1 MAIDNP
7 VDAVES
13 QYRESPDSPV
23 GLVLAV
29 GEMALPQGSPLFKL
43 LELLNDHFSSKRKRE
58 RAEAF
63 WAALRD
69 QQKFLEADFGKLK
82 AKIEDLAEAIQMA
95 IIRDTESFNDAKRD
109 RYLMILGKAVRS
121 QEQVVDLASF
131 IRDVEQLG
139 ERDIVVLK
147 VLNVVMNKP
156 GDWHSKSDP
165 NVLIPGYQSPIS
177 KPASIN
183 PSVFIQRSQELSA
196 QTAQALGIKTDSPF
210 PVQAFSREEA
220 FSACARLQGFGLAHE
235 VDAGARE
242 VPHGNFCFRPS
253 KRGLMLLKLLGEDVP
268 NWELYFPPAK
278 G

>member
-13 QYRESPDSPV
+13 QYRESPDFPA
-23 GLVLAV
+23 GLVLAA
-29 GEMALPQGSPLFKL
+29 GEIALPQGSPLFKL
-43 LELLNDHFSSKRKRE
+43 LGLLNDHFSDKGKRE

-69 QQKFLEADFGKLK
+69 QQKLLEADFSKLK
-82 AKIEDLAEAIQMA
+82 VRVEDLAEAVQLA
-95 IIRDTESFNDAKRD
+95 VLRDVESFNDAKRD
-109 RYLMILGKAVRS
+109 HYLMILGNAVRS
-121 QEQVVDLASF
+121 QEQVKDLASF
-131 IRDVEQLG
+131 IQDVEQLG
-139 ERDIVVLK
+139 EQDIVVLK
-147 VLNVVMNKP
+147 ALNVVMNKA
-156 GDWHSKSDP
+156 GDWHPKSDK

-177 KPASIN
+177 KPISIH
-183 PSVFIQRSQELSA
+183 PSVLIQRSQELSV
-196 QTAQALGIKTDSPF
+196 QTAQALGIKTDSGIPAR
-210 PVQAFSREEA
+210 PFSREEA
-220 FSACARLQGFGLAHE
+220 FSVCARLQGFGLAHE

-268 NWELYFPPAK
+268 NWELCFPPAK